1 MKLQKSKI
9 YIETETTF
17 EEIQPKILFLYL
29 ISISVKFIFW
39 QIFMDIVEN
48 KNSYWKKFDF

>member
-1 MKLQKSKI
+1 MKLQKIKI

-29 ISISVKFIFW
+29 ISISVKFRFW
-39 QIFMDIVEN
+39 QIFIDIVEN
-48 KNSYWKKFDF
+48 KNSYWKKCDL